1 MKKVFHFHNG
11 AGGGVLSVV
20 RNLLAY
26 SQDPEIENH
35 VIYTINL
42 EQRSDFKLPKLE
54 GAVTEQIFYFKAN
67 WNFYYTCRQLAKLLP
82 DEKAVIVAH
91 DWLELG
97 MVSNLGLQN
106 PVVHFVHGA
115 YTYYYELAVKHSMWV
130 DQYITVAKQI
140 SKELHSRIPHRVND
154 IQYFPFPV
162 PTNDSKY
169 EKKIGTI
176 VFAGRCEEEKG
187 YQILPSIENI
197 LRSRGVIVEWHI
209 AGVGSK
215 DEILQKIWPVGTNI
229 HFHGELTQKDL
240 KNLLSRSQIFILPS
254 KAEGMPIS
262 VIEAMKAGLVP
273 LVNDIQG
280 GVQEIIINNNTGFRV
295 LNNDPESYA
304 FHVENLFTN
313 VSELKRLSNQSL
325 NYSNKHFD
333 PYINCQKN

>member
-169 EKKIGTI
+169 EKKNRYDCI
-176 VFAGRCEEEKG
+176 CWK
-187 YQILPSIENI
+187 
-197 LRSRGVIVEWHI
+197 
-209 AGVGSK
+209 
-215 DEILQKIWPVGTNI
+215 
-229 HFHGELTQKDL
+229 
-240 KNLLSRSQIFILPS
+240 
-254 KAEGMPIS
+254 M
-262 VIEAMKAGLVP
+262 
-273 LVNDIQG
+273 
-280 GVQEIIINNNTGFRV
+280 
-295 LNNDPESYA
+295 
-304 FHVENLFTN
+304 
-313 VSELKRLSNQSL
+313 
-325 NYSNKHFD
+325 
-333 PYINCQKN
+333 